1 MCCSEVSSARMG
13 AEGGGWTSEVVRDRT
28 RARDELVASNIES
41 TQARGAGH
49 VERRLQR
56 SGVVGS
62 SAGRTSERA
71 HSRGAGM
78 ADSLMCRDGGA
89 AEMEICSGSCVML
102 CY

>member
-1 MCCSEVSSARMG
+1 MSLERMG
-13 AEGGGWTSEVVRDRT
+13 GGGGGWTSEVVRDRI
-28 RARDELVASNIES
+28 RARDELVATNIES
-41 TQARGAGH
+41 TQARVAGH

-102 CY
+102 RF